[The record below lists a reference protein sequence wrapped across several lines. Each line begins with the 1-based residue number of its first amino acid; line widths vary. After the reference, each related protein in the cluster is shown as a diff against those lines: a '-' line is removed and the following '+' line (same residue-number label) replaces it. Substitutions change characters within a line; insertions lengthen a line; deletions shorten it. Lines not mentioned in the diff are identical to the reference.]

1 MISRCVN
8 LWVSAQFRG
17 VLNTM
22 FRTVAIRLG
31 LLCLA
36 CAAFSATA
44 SAQVKIAIVNAQKA
58 LADSDELKKASAA
71 VESKYKPRQDELNKL
86 QADLQSIEQQL
97 NSGKLNQQAASDLQV
112 QGQRKQRD
120 AQRLS
125 DDLQADFEKD
135 RQEILGKASQK
146 MQQVIAKLAEEK
158 GIDLIVDASQALYF
172 KPALDLTNDAV
183 AAYNK
188 ANPAK

>member
-1 MISRCVN
+1 
-8 LWVSAQFRG
+8 
-17 VLNTM
+17 M
-22 FRTVAIRLG
+22 FRSLAIRTG

-36 CAAFSATA
+36 IAPFVTLA
-44 SAQVKIAIVNAQKA
+44 SAQMKIAVINTQKA
-58 LADSDELKKASAA
+58 LADTDELKKASAA
-71 VESKYKPRQDELNKL
+71 VEAKYKPRQDEMTKL

-97 NSGKLNQQAASDLQV
+97 NSGKLNQQAAADLQA
-112 QGQRKQRD
+112 QGTRKQRD

-125 DDLQADFEKD
+125 DDLQADFDRD

-146 MQQVIAKLAEEK
+146 MQAVITKLAEEK
-158 GIDLIVDASQALYF
+158 GMDIIMDSSQTLFF
-172 KPALDLTNDAV
+172 KPTLDLTAEAT

>member
-1 MISRCVN
+1 
-8 LWVSAQFRG
+8 
-17 VLNTM
+17 M
-22 FRTVAIRLG
+22 FRTLAIRTG

-36 CAAFSATA
+36 IAPFAATA
-44 SAQVKIAIVNAQKA
+44 SAQVKVAIVNAQKA
-58 LADSDELKKASAA
+58 MADSDELKKASAA
-71 VESKYKPRQDELNKL
+71 VEAKYKPRQDELNKL

-97 NSGKLNQQAASDLQV
+97 QSGKLNQQAAADLQL

-120 AQRLS
+120 AQRIS

-135 RQEILGKASQK
+135 RQEIIGKASQK

-158 GIDLIVDASQALYF
+158 GVDLIIDASQTLYF
-172 KPALDLTNDAV
+172 KPTLDLTPDAV

-188 ANPAK
+188 AYPAK

>member
-1 MISRCVN
+1 
-8 LWVSAQFRG
+8 
-17 VLNTM
+17 M

-36 CAAFSATA
+36 CAALTATA
-44 SAQVKIAIVNAQKA
+44 SAQVKVAIVNAQKA

-71 VESKYKPRQDELNKL
+71 VEQKYKPRQDELNKL

-97 NSGKLNQQAASDLQV
+97 NSGKLNQQAAADLQV

-125 DDLQADFEKD
+125 DDLQADFEKE
-135 RQEILGKASQK
+135 RQDILGKASQK

-172 KPALDLTNDAV
+172 KPTLDLTNDAV

-188 ANPAK
+188 AYPAK

>member
-1 MISRCVN
+1 
-8 LWVSAQFRG
+8 
-17 VLNTM
+17 M
-22 FRTVAIRLG
+22 FRFLAIRTG

-36 CAAFSATA
+36 LVPCATLA
-44 SAQVKIAIVNAQKA
+44 SAQVKVAVINTQKA
-58 LADSDELKKASAA
+58 MADTDELKKASAA
-71 VESKYKPRQDELNKL
+71 VEAKYKPRQDELQKL

-125 DDLQADFEKD
+125 DDLQADFEKE
-135 RQEILGKASQK
+135 RQDILGKASQK

-172 KPALDLTNDAV
+172 KPTLDLTNDAV

-188 ANPAK
+188 AY